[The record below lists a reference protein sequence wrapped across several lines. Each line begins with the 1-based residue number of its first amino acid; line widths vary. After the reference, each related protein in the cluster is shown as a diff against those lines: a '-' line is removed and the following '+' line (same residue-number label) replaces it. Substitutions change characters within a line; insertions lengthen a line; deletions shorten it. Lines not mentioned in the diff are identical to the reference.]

1 MSANRSIYALPP
13 AGNDQPADDP
23 YVSLDYWESII
34 GPTYP
39 YMAIDI
45 DRWHAAGLPASVIM
59 CAMDST
65 CTAPR
70 PSWAYLRA
78 IINCLMAEGVRTV
91 QQYQARAAA
100 HASRRK
106 SRYAAP
112 ASRPVRAQQYTQR
125 QYTDAELSA
134 AFVPIGSDQA
144 AASG

>member
-23 YVSLDYWESII
+23 YAALDYWESII
-34 GPTYP
+34 GPTHP

-106 SRYAAP
+106 SAMPPRHPARSAP
-112 ASRPVRAQQYTQR
+112 SGTQR